1 MPNTRC
7 SCCCCCPSLFLS
19 PWQHCSLLFKA
30 CCSRLQ
36 LLSLSQLPQTLFN
49 PMAAFFAAVH
59 NLLLQTAVVI
69 VAAPASCHPHG
80 SIFRYCLKPAA
91 PDCSRYRCCPR
102 PCCPYLGSRQTACS
116 ASSSDAAKSPSR
128 AWAAERLL
136 NSTAVALG
144 ESHRR
149 NAICT
154 AQGRTVSGPGA
165 FNRCHLRNRAQAE

>member
-1 MPNTRC
+1 MSLLPQ
-7 SCCCCCPSLFLS
+7 PLFLS
-19 PWQHCSLLFKA
+19 PWQHCLVLFKA

-36 LLSLSQLPQTLFN
+36 PLLLLPQTLLT
-49 PMAAFFAAVH
+49 PIEAFLATAQG
-59 NLLLQTAVVI
+59 LLLQTAAVVA
-69 VAAPASCHPHG
+69 VAPDSAYPHS
-80 SIFRYCLKPAA
+80 SIACYYSKPAA
-91 PDCSRYRCCPR
+91 PDCSLDRCCPR

-136 NSTAVALG
+136 NSTAVAPG

-165 FNRCHLRNRAQAE
+165 FERCRLRNRAQAE